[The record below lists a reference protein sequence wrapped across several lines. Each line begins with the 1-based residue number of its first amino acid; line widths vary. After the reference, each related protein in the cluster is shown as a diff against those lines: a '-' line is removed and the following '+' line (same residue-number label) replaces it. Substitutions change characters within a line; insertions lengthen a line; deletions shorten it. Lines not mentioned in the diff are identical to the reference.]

1 MVTNPTL
8 STASQKIAAL
18 GDSMRREIFEMLAA
32 NPSAV
37 GDLARR
43 LPVTRSAVSQHLRV
57 LKEAG
62 LVDHK
67 TFGTRNVYHVNLA
80 GVASLRDYFDALWE
94 RALSDYKAIAEDLYR
109 EKRKEKNR

>member
-1 MVTNPTL
+1 MA

-18 GDSMRREIFEMLAA
+18 GDSMRREIFEILAA
-32 NPSAV
+32 SPSAV
-37 GDLARR
+37 GEIARR

-62 LVDHK
+62 LVDHR

-94 RALSDYKAIAEDLYR
+94 RALSDYKAVAEDLY
-109 EKRKEKNR
+109 KKTQKEKN